1 MKAWVY
7 IVLCADGLYYTGST
21 TNLEQRIFDHNTG
34 RFGGFTSKRL
44 PVILLWSMEFVD
56 IRDAAIVERQI
67 KGWTRAKKEALMNGD
82 VELLHRLSRSTKTKE
97 RVEALSSFDSASKK

>member
-21 TNLEQRIFDHNTG
+21 INLEQRIHDHNTG

-67 KGWTRAKKEALMNGD
+67 KGWSRAKKEALMNGD
-82 VELLHRLSRSTKTKE
+82 TELLHRLSRSTKTKA
-97 RVEALSSFDSASKK
+97 RIEALSSFVSAAKK